1 MLESYYFD
9 SELTS
14 EKHKRFLAVQAALE
28 IAKAAATN
36 DDTVANALKGAGEQ
50 VNDLANA
57 IQSALDGE

>member
-36 DDTVANALKGAGEQ
+36 ADTVANALK
-50 VNDLANA
+50 A